1 MDLLV
6 REREC
11 DHDGFCLAVRMMVN
25 GVDVGEYKIARTVG
39 MTVNG
44 FMIANLP
51 QGVHKVLCFIP
62 GFPILGCRF

>member
-1 MDLLV
+1 MNLLV

-11 DHDGFCLAVRMMVN
+11 DPDGFCLAVRMMVN
-25 GVDVGEYKIARTVG
+25 GVAVDEYMIARTVG

-51 QGVHKVLCFIP
+51 QGVHKVLCLSA